1 MLSFF
6 SKIRLKL
13 AAENKPVKYMRYA
26 LGEILLVVIGIL
38 IALHVNNWN
47 EKRKLHRKEVKL
59 LQELKVNLKTNVS
72 NLNSDISKQIR
83 STKSIESLLVHLDNH
98 SPFNDSISRFFVDA
112 DYAPDVVLSSSAFE
126 TLKSVGLEII
136 SSDNL
141 RIEIIDLYEVIYPTL
156 MMETRRLEDQVWPSA
171 VVPLYQKHFRQNTG
185 KVFPVDYEALL
196 RDTEMKNML
205 SFRRVLRISSTVL
218 KTEARNKTENVIQSI
233 DEYLNV
239 KENE

>member
-1 MLSFF
+1 
-6 SKIRLKL
+6 
-13 AAENKPVKYMRYA
+13 
-26 LGEILLVVIGIL
+26 
-38 IALHVNNWN
+38 
-47 EKRKLHRKEVKL
+47 
-59 LQELKVNLKTNVS
+59 
-72 NLNSDISKQIR
+72 
-83 STKSIESLLVHLDNH
+83 
-98 SPFNDSISRFFVDA
+98 
-112 DYAPDVVLSSSAFE
+112 
-126 TLKSVGLEII
+126 
-136 SSDNL
+136 
-141 RIEIIDLYEVIYPTL
+141 
-156 MMETRRLEDQVWPSA
+156 METRRLEDQVWPSA